1 MATDR
6 ICIQAPGFSL
16 SVSGDC
22 PETLSIVE
30 RYLLPWLPRASAQAE
45 PAGLCISLTRNAAPG
60 HFQVR
65 LNDRVIAESEA
76 LPYLLNLIQQAAD
89 ERIIATLDRQAA
101 VHAGVVAYRGRA
113 IVLPGASGSGKSR
126 LVQELLRRGAEYCSD
141 EYAIFDR
148 TGKVHPY
155 PRALMIRNE
164 GEVQHPFLASELPA
178 AVRTGPIPAGL
189 ILFLKYATGAAGLT
203 IDALDRSDALIR
215 LLQNCP
221 HILAENPGVITPLQA
236 VVAQARA
243 WSGVRGDA
251 EEAAVEIL
259 RLAADVN

>member
-1 MATDR
+1 MATER
-6 ICIQAPGFSL
+6 ICIRAHGFSL
-16 SVSGDC
+16 SVSSDC
-22 PETLSIVE
+22 PETLSVVE
-30 RYLLPWLPRASAQAE
+30 RYLLPWLPRTSGRPKAT
-45 PAGLCISLTRNAAPG
+45 GLSISLTRNAAPG
-60 HFQVR
+60 HFKVR

-89 ERIIATLDRQAA
+89 ERMIATLDRRAA

-113 IVLPGASGSGKSR
+113 IILPGASGSGKSR
-126 LVQELLRRGAEYCSD
+126 LVQELLQRGAEYCSD

-164 GEVQHPFLASELPA
+164 GEVQHPFLASELRA
-178 AVRTGPIPAGL
+178 EVRTEPIPAGL
-189 ILFLKYATGAAGLT
+189 ILFLKYETGAAGLT

-221 HILAENPGVITPLQA
+221 HILAENPAIVAPLQA
-236 VVAQARA
+236 AVAQASA

-251 EEAAVEIL
+251 EEAALAIL
-259 RLAADVN
+259 RLAQT

>member
-1 MATDR
+1 MATDG

-22 PETLSIVE
+22 PETLKVVE
-30 RYLLPWLPRASAQAE
+30 RYLLPWLPRTSGHVRA
-45 PAGLCISLTRNAAPG
+45 AGLSISLTRNAAPG
-60 HFQVR
+60 HFKVR

-89 ERIIATLDRQAA
+89 ERMIATLEGQAA

-126 LVQELLRRGAEYCSD
+126 LVQELLRRGAGYCSD

-148 TGKVHPY
+148 AGKVHPY

-164 GEVQHPFLASELPA
+164 GEVQHPFLASELRA
-178 AVRTGPIPAGL
+178 EVRTAPIPAGL
-189 ILFLKYATGAAGLT
+189 ILFLRYETGAAGFT
-203 IDALDRSDALIR
+203 IDALDRSHALLR

-221 HILAENPGVITPLQA
+221 HILAENPGVINPLQA
-236 VVAQARA
+236 AVAQAGA
-243 WSGVRGDA
+243 WSGVRGGA
-251 EEAAVEIL
+251 EEAALAIL